1 MKIGNV
7 TIDASDVGNGCL
19 IIGTGV
25 AFYGA
30 TAGNPLF
37 AVEALAVGGALKAVA
52 SAIDNYLFKK
62 SGSCKSSSIICFL
75 ARHGSLVGLCET
87 PGKEKKWITAIKADV
102 KGVLQVDLA
111 ETKFDSQLD
120 DCITSARVWLM
131 GF

>member
-30 TAGNPLF
+30 SAGNPLF
-37 AVEALAVGGALKAVA
+37 AVEALAVSGALKAVA

-62 SGSCKSSSIICFL
+62 AQVS
-75 ARHGSLVGLCET
+75 
-87 PGKEKKWITAIKADV
+87 KA
-102 KGVLQVDLA
+102 A
-111 ETKFDSQLD
+111 
-120 DCITSARVWLM
+120 
-131 GF
+131 